1 MQKCRKINSFENG
14 GIVSFSIN
22 ASEWRNVMLKE
33 ELTYKSDDKKTNIHS
48 VKWIPEGEV
57 KGIIQIVHGMTEHI
71 LRYEE
76 FAEYFTEKGYVVV
89 GIDLI
94 GHGTSIAKDSKP
106 MYFGPIGSWKHVVKD
121 VLKCRNMT
129 QKEYP
134 NVPIYLV
141 GFSLGSFVVRT
152 YMIKMKHRV
161 DGIILIG
168 TGQKSSIELALAKM
182 MVKKEIKKIGE
193 DNTNDV
199 IRKLSLESYNK
210 YFKPNRTYCDW
221 LLANEEALDEYIN
234 DELCGDSISAGLFY
248 EMINAM
254 IYTGNKKNIAKMDM
268 DIPILLLSGED
279 DPVGDFGKGIDMVY
293 KLFNK
298 VGAKSVEKKLYQ
310 GMRHDIL
317 REKDKENV
325 YNDIINWIETR

>member
-1 MQKCRKINSFENG
+1 MK
-14 GIVSFSIN
+14 
-22 ASEWRNVMLKE
+22 KE
-33 ELTYKSDDKKTNIHS
+33 EFIYKSNDKKTDIHG
-48 VKWIPEGEV
+48 VKWLPEKEV

-76 FAEYFTEKGYVVV
+76 FAKYFTERGYIVV
-89 GIDLI
+89 GIDLL
-94 GHGTSIAKDSKP
+94 GHGTSIAEDSKA
-106 MYFGPIGSWKHVVKD
+106 MYFGPIGSWKYVVKD
-121 VLKCRNMT
+121 ISECKEIV

-134 NVPIYLV
+134 NKPLYLI
-141 GFSLGSFVVRT
+141 GFSLGSFIVRT
-152 YMIKMKHRV
+152 YIIKMKHKV

-168 TGQKSSIELALAKM
+168 TGQKKKFELALAKM
-182 MVKKEIKKIGE
+182 MVRKEVNKIGE
-193 DNTNDV
+193 ENTNDA
-199 IRKLSLESYNK
+199 IRKMSLESYNK

-221 LLANEEALDEYIN
+221 LLANEEALDEYIG
-234 DELCGDSISAGLFY
+234 DELCGDSISSGLFY

-268 DIPILLLSGED
+268 DIPILLLSGKD

-293 KLFNK
+293 KLFDK
-298 VGAKSVEKKLYQ
+298 AGVKSIEKKLYQ